1 MIETVWPCVCRSD
14 VHLDGLV
21 SFVVFFVVVV
31 VGVVVVVFI
40 FVVVAVF
47 GGWRVI

>member
-1 MIETVWPCVCRSD
+1 MSVALTFTLMDLCRS
-14 VHLDGLV
+14 LL
-21 SFVVFFVVVV
+21 FFVVVV